1 MIWKQ
6 MCAPVWRIG
15 FRAAFAVL
23 AAASLAPK
31 LAHSQA
37 APAVAPAPG
46 TSPGNP
52 AKDAR
57 GYTYLIPHVDL
68 SKSPKEINEARAF
81 EAKGKTFVR
90 NALQNGITSDRK
102 SSFDLFFNTVYFP
115 YFAPPS
121 DLIESGKADI
131 AGERL
136 RLLRD
141 YLEVATNS
149 EAHAYLANMVYTK
162 MKGFIEGPCHPAV
175 RYNAML
181 TISLLNDVE
190 PSRLGNSKSVPEP
203 MLSALPFIYEQFTKP
218 ENNDAIRVAAL
229 LGLVRHLEWDNFRGP
244 VGAPTPAIAGPLR
257 TQIVKTLLDLA
268 GQTTPPDGR
277 DPAGHEWMRRRAIEG
292 LTHAGYHQATPELIA
307 AMDAL
312 VKNDKESLAI
322 RTTAATAMGIMA
334 YPASGK
340 LELTPT
346 AKELGFLA
354 LVACDKELARVT
366 DLKTRE
372 EDQKKRLAN
381 PSGGGYAMGGGM
393 GDGYSGDGYTDTGVG
408 AGTYPGGGSYDVG
421 AEGPGGMMMPGGMM
435 PGGMGPGFAA
445 KPPDPKQ
452 YRFDYIRRKIRS
464 QLYAVEVALGG
475 PEVNL
480 RPTSTL
486 PGQEAAAQTG
496 PKRGIEAI
504 AAGQPDLEYIA
515 SVKKGVADLVRVV
528 ETTTTDFEDLEKDL
542 RKKMKPLEAITR
554 KLAEATPVAPVSE
567 VPELPEA
574 PMVPE
579 AAPSE
584 TPPAETPAAATETP
598 APTEPAAVAAPG

>member
-1 MIWKQ
+1 MMWKRMI
-6 MCAPVWRIG
+6 APAWRIG
-15 FRAAFAVL
+15 SGAALAVL
-23 AAASLAPK
+23 ATACLAPN
-31 LAHSQA
+31 LTFGQA
-37 APAVAPAPG
+37 APAVEPAAGTNPG
-46 TSPGNP
+46 SP

-57 GYTYLIPHVDL
+57 GYTYLIPRVDL
-68 SKSPKEINEARAF
+68 SKAPREISEDRAF

-90 NALQNGITSDRK
+90 NALQGGITSDRK
-102 SSFDLFFNTVYFP
+102 PPFDLFFNTVYFP
-115 YFAPPS
+115 YFAPSS

-131 AGERL
+131 AGERV
-136 RLLRD
+136 RLFRD
-141 YLEVATNS
+141 YLEIATNA
-149 EAHAYLANMVYTK
+149 EAHTYLANMVYTR
-162 MKGFIEGPCHPAV
+162 MKGFVEGPCHPAV

-181 TISLLNDVE
+181 TISLLNDIE
-190 PSRLGNSKSVPEP
+190 PSRTKSVPEP
-203 MLSALPFIYEQFTKP
+203 MLSALPFIYEQFNKP

-244 VGAPTPAIAGPLR
+244 VGGPTPAIAGPLR

-268 GQTTPPDGR
+268 SQTTPPEGR

-307 AMDAL
+307 AMDTI
-312 VKNDKESLAI
+312 VKNGKESLPI
-322 RTTAATAMGIMA
+322 RTSAATAMGIMA

-354 LVACDKELARVT
+354 LVACDQELTRVT
-366 DLKTRE
+366 DLRTHE

-393 GDGYSGDGYTDTGVG
+393 MGDGYTPEDTGIG
-408 AGTYPGGGSYDVG
+408 AGTYPGGGGAYDVG
-421 AEGPGGMMMPGGMM
+421 AEGPSGGMMMPGGIGG
-435 PGGMGPGFAA
+435 PGGFAAA
-445 KPPDPKQ
+445 KPPDLKQ

-480 RPTSTL
+480 RPTTTL
-486 PGQEAAAQTG
+486 PGQEAPAQTG

-504 AAGQPDLEYIA
+504 AAGQPDLEYIN
-515 SVKKGVADLVRVV
+515 SVKKGVSELVRVV

-554 KLAEATPVAPVSE
+554 KLAEAKPVTPVSD
-567 VPELPEA
+567 VPEVPEA

-579 AAPSE
+579 ATPSE
-584 TPPAETPAAATETP
+584 TPAAEAPAAPTDTP
-598 APTEPAAVAAPG
+598 APTEPAPVAAPG